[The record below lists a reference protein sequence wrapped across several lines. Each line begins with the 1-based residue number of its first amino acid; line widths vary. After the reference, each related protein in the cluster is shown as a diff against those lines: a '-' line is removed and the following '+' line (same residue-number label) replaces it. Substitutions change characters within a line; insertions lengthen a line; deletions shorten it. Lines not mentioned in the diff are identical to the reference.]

1 MLQGRSGKNC
11 TLDVVL
17 GENTAIS
24 RQHAAIRYNFESKCF
39 ELVVMGK
46 NGVSVESATTGA
58 LVMYT
63 PQSPPQPL
71 RSKDLIIVADKRFY
85 FLLPRSLGGHRSK
98 RRKIEQQGQGQG
110 QPAAPQGSAPP
121 QAPAQ
126 AAAVPTAPQ
135 DPAHPPAPMPAGDPA
150 GPTATP
156 AEATQQEGTAPPAQE
171 QQKEPEAE
179 PQQLLPP
186 PSPPPGA
193 PDDDPLAD
201 ANALPY
207 ANGLM
212 GGDDM
217 PGMV

>member
-39 ELVVMGK
+39 ELIVMGK
-46 NGVSVESATTGA
+46 NGVSVESAATGA

-98 RRKIEQQGQGQG
+98 RRKIEQKGQG

-121 QAPAQ
+121 QAPPQ
-126 AAAVPTAPQ
+126 PAAAPTAPQ
-135 DPAHPPAPMPAGDPA
+135 DPAQAPAPAPVGELV

-156 AEATQQEGTAPPAQE
+156 AEVPQQEGMAPPVQE
-171 QQKEPEAE
+171 QQQEPEPG

-186 PSPPPGA
+186 PSPPPAA
-193 PDDDPLAD
+193 PDDDPLVD

-207 ANGLM
+207 VNGLV
-212 GGDDM
+212 GGEEV
-217 PGMV
+217 PGMI